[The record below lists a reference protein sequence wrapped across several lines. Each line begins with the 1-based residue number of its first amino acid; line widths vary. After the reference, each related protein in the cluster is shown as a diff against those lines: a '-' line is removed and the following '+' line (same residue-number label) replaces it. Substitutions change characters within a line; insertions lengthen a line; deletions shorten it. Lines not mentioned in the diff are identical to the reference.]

1 MTWTWTMV
9 DTWIVIAGALCAMSC
24 ALLGS
29 FLVLRKM
36 SMMGDAIS
44 HAVLPGIA
52 VAFMVTQSRATLPM
66 FIGAAVVGVLTAVMT
81 QWVAKSGKV
90 DESASMGVVFTGLF
104 ALGLLLVVQAA
115 NGTDLDASCVLY
127 GSLEMTHFDTL
138 ALFEPRTL
146 LGIEW
151 DGEIPRSVVILSS
164 VFVVNLLCVLVFYK
178 ELKISS
184 FDPALATTLGIPA
197 WVMHYLLMTLVAVT
211 TVACFDSV
219 GSILVVAMLIVP
231 AAAAHLLTD
240 RLPVMLLV
248 ACVIGII
255 SAAGGHFFAVTLP
268 TALELHDTNTS
279 GMMALVSG
287 VILGLAV
294 VFSPSHGVAIGY
306 AKRLALGMRILEE
319 DVLGILYRVHEARGT
334 GAGDEVLREAL
345 HISGFKLS
353 LAKRRLIGRGQVIN
367 STDGLTLTQAGRTQA
382 SQIIRTHR
390 LWESY
395 LSQHLG
401 LPIDHVHAPAEALE
415 HVRTRRVVEGLAA
428 DVDASQPDPQGK
440 PIPHAEDGAKK

>member
-9 DTWIVIAGALCAMSC
+9 DTWIVVAGALCAMSC

-52 VAFMVTQSRATLPM
+52 VAFMLTQSRASLPM
-66 FIGAAVVGVLTAVMT
+66 FVGAAVVGVLTAVLT

-138 ALFEPRTL
+138 EVFPAGF
-146 LGIEW
+146 LGSDW
-151 DGEIPRSVVILSS
+151 DGEIPRSVVILGS
-164 VFVVNLLCVLVFYK
+164 VFVVNLLCVAVFYK

-219 GSILVVAMLIVP
+219 GSILVMAMLIVP

-248 ACVIGII
+248 ACVIGAF
-255 SAAGGHFFAVTLP
+255 SAIGGHFFAVTLP
-268 TALELHDTNTS
+268 TALDLHDTNTS
-279 GMMALVSG
+279 GMMAVVAG
-287 VILGLAV
+287 VVLTLAV
-294 VFSPSHGVAIGY
+294 VFSPSHGVAVGY
-306 AKRLALGMRILEE
+306 ARRLALGMRITEE

-334 GAGDEVLREAL
+334 GAGDSVLREAL
-345 HISGFKLS
+345 HIGAFKLGV
-353 LAKRRLIGRGQVIN
+353 AKKRLVRRGQI
-367 STDGLTLTQAGRTQA
+367 TDGPGGLTLTQEGRAQA

-395 LSQHLG
+395 LSQQLG
-401 LPIDHVHAPAEALE
+401 LPLDHLHAPAEALE
-415 HVRTRRVVEGLAA
+415 HVRTRGVVEGLAA
-428 DVDASQPDPQGK
+428 GVDASPTDPQGK
-440 PIPHAEDGAKK
+440 PIPRAQDGGGK

>member
-1 MTWTWTMV
+1 MIWTMV
-9 DTWIVIAGALCAMSC
+9 DTWIVLAGVLCAISC

-52 VAFMVTQSRATLPM
+52 MAFMLTGSRASLPM
-66 FIGAAVVGVLTAVMT
+66 FVGAAVVGVLTAVLT
-81 QWVAKSGKV
+81 QWVSKSGKV

-127 GSLEMTHFDTL
+127 GSLEMTHFDTV
-138 ALFEPRTL
+138 AVMAPRTVF
-146 LGIEW
+146 GAEW
-151 DGEIPRSVVILSS
+151 DGEIPRSVLILSG
-164 VFVVNLLCVLVFYK
+164 VFAVNLLCVIVFYK

-240 RLPVMLLV
+240 RLPVMLVV
-248 ACVIGII
+248 ACVIGAL
-255 SAAGGHFFAVTLP
+255 SAVFGHFFAVTLP
-268 TALELHDTNTS
+268 ASMELNDTNTS
-279 GMMALVSG
+279 GMMAVVAG
-287 VILGLAV
+287 VMLLLAV
-294 VFSPSHGVAIGY
+294 VFSPSHGVFIGY
-306 AKRLALGMRILEE
+306 LRRMALGLRITEE
-319 DVLGILYRVHEARGT
+319 DILGILYRVHEARGT
-334 GAGDEVLREAL
+334 GVEGGVLKNAL
-345 HISGFKLS
+345 GVGAVKL
-353 LAKRRLIGRGQVIN
+353 AMARRRLVRRGDVLDRNGVLELTETGR
-367 STDGLTLTQAGRTQA
+367 AQA

-395 LSQHLG
+395 LSQYLG
-401 LPIDHVHAPAEALE
+401 LAMDHLHAPAEALE
-415 HVRTRRVVEGLAA
+415 HVRTPGVVEALAA

-440 PIPHAEDGAKK
+440 PIPEKR